1 MKNGIWNKS
10 RCRKSRKALN
20 DEDYKE
26 LLAQGK
32 ELGLWAKDGED
43 KDAKYRANLPLV
55 DEGRD
60 AVNQAFVRGDFDKT
74 TRDALL
80 KDINEKEKN
89 ATAAW
94 EAGLKLRMSR
104 NEVVD
109 VDKELANAP
118 YPALATEKVDGLR
131 KYQDEIAKKTEE
143 EKKAEQEKQ
152 KAEKEKLDKAVKSR
166 FFGEYAGEFATGM
179 AEFCKKI
186 RDR

>member
-1 MKNGIWNKS
+1 MLGKPGGEKSDPDVLKELEEKIKNKTATKEEIVFANIDKT
-10 RCRKSRKALN
+10 LN

-80 KDINEKEKN
+80 KDIDEK
-89 ATAAW
+89 
-94 EAGLKLRMSR
+94 
-104 NEVVD
+104 
-109 VDKELANAP
+109 
-118 YPALATEKVDGLR
+118 
-131 KYQDEIAKKTEE
+131 KKTQQLLGKQVETENVPQRSCGCGQGTGKCPVSGAGDGESRRFEE
-143 EKKAEQEKQ
+143 
-152 KAEKEKLDKAVKSR
+152 LSR
-166 FFGEYAGEFATGM
+166 
-179 AEFCKKI
+179 
-186 RDR
+186 